1 MHAHLSPADPFATTP
16 VVPPK
21 ARPNQF
27 VTFSA
32 GDKAFGVDIMSVR
45 EIRSWSRTTQL
56 PGRPFGAKGVL
67 DIRGSIVEVFDLS
80 AILGGSDT
88 EPLPGHVVLV
98 VSMEETNVGILVD
111 SVSDII
117 FAEPED
123 FRDAPAAGTDVQSA
137 KVSGLVQQDDR
148 LIAILD
154 LRTLFPSF
162 VEKDQRSPALSHN

>member
-1 MHAHLSPADPFATTP
+1 MNAHLSVADPFASTP
-16 VVPPK
+16 ATPP
-21 ARPNQF
+21 AGRPNQF

-32 GDKAFGVDIMSVR
+32 GDQSFGVDIMSVR
-45 EIRSWSRTTQL
+45 EIRSWSPTTQL
-56 PGRPFGAKGVL
+56 PGRPLGAKGVL
-67 DIRGSIVEVFDLS
+67 DIRGSVVEVFDLS

-88 EPLPGHVVLV
+88 QPLPGHVVLV
-98 VSMEETNVGILVD
+98 VSIDETNVGILVD

-123 FRDAPAAGTDVQSA
+123 FREAPGAGMDEAGS

-154 LRTLFPSF
+154 LAALFPSLRGA
-162 VEKDQRSPALSHN
+162 EKSCSVLCQN